1 MKKINFP
8 LSLQI
13 FLCLI
18 FLFSLNGCQ
27 PEEPLVPG
35 EEIIQSD
42 LKANQSD
49 PSEKVN
55 DFYGPTQPMG
65 KGVVRSVVSINH
77 DGEPVAVGVVFTEK
91 ALENLP
97 DTEINLTLQLHNKAE
112 DLIVNHIDFGYNPQ
126 GHPGPDFA
134 KEHFDV
140 HFYWIS
146 EEEKL
151 SIPFAVGMN
160 NLPDASIW
168 PVEYEPEGV
177 TIPQMGMHWL
187 HESVLDPAY
196 TFDQTFIYGSYNSEF
211 TFYEPM
217 ITMEYLKARN
227 FEESYEI
234 IPLGA
239 YEEPAYY
246 ANSYEIEYDSVK
258 KQYRVM
264 LTDLFWAG
272 GS

>member
-1 MKKINFP
+1 MKKFNFQ

-13 FLCLI
+13 VLCSL
-18 FLFSLNGCQ
+18 FLFAFNACQ
-27 PEEPLVPG
+27 PEDGLVPG

-49 PSEKVN
+49 PSEKIN

-65 KGVVRSVVSINH
+65 NGIVRSVLSINH
-77 DGEPVAVGVVFTEK
+77 DGEPVALGVVFSEK

-97 DTEINLTLQLHNKAE
+97 DEELNLTLQFHPKAE
-112 DLIVNHIDFGYNPQ
+112 SLIVDHVDFGYNPH
-126 GHPGPDFA
+126 GHEGPGFA
-134 KEHFDV
+134 VEHFDI

-151 SIPFAVGMN
+151 SIPLAIGMDD
-160 NLPDASIW
+160 LPDASIW
-168 PVEYEPEGV
+168 PEGYGPDVVTVPE
-177 TIPQMGMHWL
+177 MGRHWL
-187 HESVLDPAY
+187 HESSFSS
-196 TFDQTFIYGSYNSEF
+196 TFDQTFIYGSYDSEF

-217 ITMEYLKARN
+217 ITMEYLKAKN
-227 FEESYEI
+227 FEDSYEI

-246 ANSYEIEYDSVK
+246 ANSYEIKYDSVK

-272 GS
+272 GL